1 MNADFI
7 ALGLLWYVVFLL
19 STTCHEAAH
28 ALVAKWGGDMT
39 AFEGGQVTLN
49 PIPHIRREIFGMV
62 IFPILSY
69 AVGGWMMGWASAPYN
84 PNWCR
89 QYPRRAAKMA
99 LAGPAANFTLAIL
112 AGIAIQIGLHL
123 HLLAAPEG
131 IGFSTVVDA
140 VAPGGAAEG
149 VAKFLSLLFSLNI
162 LLGTFNLIPVPPLDG
177 FNAIPVLL
185 SEEHGRRYLG
195 WADSVRAYS
204 FVGLLVAWQLYGKM
218 FWPIFSL
225 AIQTL
230 YR

>member
-1 MNADFI
+1 MNPDFI
-7 ALGLLWYVVFLL
+7 ADGLLWYVVFLL

-28 ALVAKWGGDMT
+28 ALVAKWGGDLT
-39 AFEGGQVTLN
+39 AFQGGQVTLN

-62 IFPILSY
+62 IFPIISY

-84 PNWCR
+84 PNWSR

-112 AGIAIQIGLHL
+112 AAIAIQIGVHTQFLVPGQIDFSNVV
-123 HLLAAPEG
+123 AAA
-131 IGFSTVVDA
+131 T
-140 VAPGGAAEG
+140 PGGVAEG

-177 FNAIPVLL
+177 FNVIPLAL
-185 SEEHGRRYLG
+185 SEEQGQRYLG
-195 WADSVRAYS
+195 WADSLRS
-204 FVGLLVAWQLYGKM
+204 FGIIGLVVAWQVYGKM
-218 FWPIFSL
+218 FWPIFTL
-225 AIQTL
+225 AVQTL